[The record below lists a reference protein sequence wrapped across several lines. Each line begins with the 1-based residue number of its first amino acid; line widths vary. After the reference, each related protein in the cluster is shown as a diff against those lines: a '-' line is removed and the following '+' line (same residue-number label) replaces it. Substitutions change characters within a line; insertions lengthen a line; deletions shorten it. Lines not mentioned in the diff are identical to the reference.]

1 MEMTKSQI
9 IAEIEQ
15 CKKRIEELNKIA
27 QDMKDD
33 ELKIWEPKSG
43 ERYLYIRSDG
53 ATSISNSDCFLV
65 RGNRSIFHN
74 VFPESSR
81 DACIYYSH
89 NIIRVQNMLWQLH
102 ELLCPDYF
110 PDWSDDSDKYCCI
123 YSHGYQKWEWCQNAH
138 VEYNTVYFTYEAA
151 IKACEILNR
160 DGVVKE

>member
-15 CKKRIEELNKIA
+15 CKKRIEELDKIA

-65 RGNRSIFHN
+65 RRNRSIFHN

-81 DACIYYSH
+81 DACTYYSH

-110 PDWSDDSDKYCCI
+110 PDWNNDSTKYYCF
-123 YSHGYQKWEWCQNAH
+123 YSHKNQEWVWCQCINL
-138 VEYNTVYFTYEAA
+138 EYNTVYFTYEAA

-160 DGVVKE
+160 DGVVKK

>member
-15 CKKRIEELNKIA
+15 CKKRIEELDKIA

-33 ELKIWEPKSG
+33 ELKVWEPKSG

-53 ATSISNSDCFLV
+53 VTSISCRDGYLIDE
-65 RGNRSIFHN
+65 NRSKLHN

-81 DACIYYSH
+81 DACTYYSH

-110 PDWSDDSDKYCCI
+110 PDWNDDSEKYYCF
-123 YSHGYQKWEWCQNAH
+123 YSHGDQKWDWCQNAH
-138 VEYNTVYFTYEAA
+138 VEYNTVYFTYEAV
-151 IKACEILNR
+151 IKACKILNR

>member
-15 CKKRIEELNKIA
+15 CKKRIEELDKIA

-33 ELKIWEPKSG
+33 ELKVWEPRCQESYIYITSSG
-43 ERYLYIRSDG
+43 LPDIDTNDLYCEDK
-53 ATSISNSDCFLV
+53 
-65 RGNRSIFHN
+65 NRIAFHN
-74 VFPESSR
+74 VFPESSTDSCR
-81 DACIYYSH
+81 YYTK
-89 NIIRVQNMLWQLH
+89 NVLTVQNMLWQLH
-102 ELLCPDYF
+102 ELLCPGYF
-110 PDWSDDSDKYCCI
+110 PNWNDDSDKYCCI